1 MAGTNK
7 RIAGPAYIA
16 SSATNIFAPN
26 AAYRYR
32 IRHIHCANK
41 HTVAETFT
49 LYVDTTGGST
59 GGKELIKDMS
69 LAAAGSL
76 SSMWDYY
83 GDLVLEGSSSADFLV
98 GIAGGASHI
107 AITVEG
113 IVEIL

>member
-16 SSATNIFAPN
+16 SSATNIFTPTSTL
-26 AAYRYR
+26 RYR

-76 SSMWDYY
+76 SSMWDFY
-83 GDLVLEGSSSADFLV
+83 GDLVLEGSASTDFLV
-98 GIAGGASHI
+98 GIAAGASHI
-107 AITVEG
+107 VITVSG
-113 IVEIL
+113 IVEVL